1 MQTSRA
7 LRTLLLVWE
16 TTLSVRALRITLS
29 TVHLAAV
36 AVLLSAVDLLC
47 WSVLAWLT
55 AGGLVADGWEL
66 RTAHLRL
73 HHVLPV
79 LGRLT
84 LRLGGVLSGA
94 LSFLALAFFFS
105 FALVLFLLLLRLP
118 FFADFFELC
127 LSQLVSACRANP
139 SVW

>member
-1 MQTSRA
+1 MSVWA
-7 LRTLLLVWE
+7 LRVA
-16 TTLSVRALRITLS
+16 LSA
-29 TVHLAAV
+29 VHLAV
-36 AVLLSAVDLLC
+36 IAVLLGTVDLLRL
-47 WSVLAWLT
+47 SVLAWLT
-55 AGGLVADGWEL
+55 AGRLVPDGWKL
-66 RTAHLRL
+66 WAAHLRL

-79 LGRLT
+79 LARLA
-84 LRLGGVLSGA
+84 LRLRGVLSGA

-105 FALVLFLLLLRLP
+105 FALVFFLLLLRLP